1 MRVAALYD
9 IHANLPAFEAVL
21 EEARGYGVDL
31 IVCGGDCAAGP
42 IPVETIELLRTMDVP
57 ARFVMG
63 NADRAMVEAF
73 DAGARPEDIEK
84 ESMRG
89 TTWAAAQ
96 VSQDQRD
103 FLASF
108 EPTVSVSIPEFG
120 SARFC
125 HGSPRSDSEII
136 TSLTSAQR
144 MAPMLEGVPEDVVVC
159 GHTHRQFDRHIA
171 GKRVLNAGSVGM
183 PYEGDAAAFWLLIG
197 DRVEMRRTDYDV
209 SSALAQFRVSRYPG
223 GDEAF
228 RESLLAPADPD
239 DVARYFEQSA
249 ADSDD
254 TSG

>member
-1 MRVAALYD
+1 MRVAAVYD

-21 EEARGYGVDL
+21 AEAREERVDL

-42 IPVETIELLRTMDVP
+42 MPVETIELLRTMDVT

-89 TTWAAAQ
+89 TTWAATLI
-96 VSQDQRD
+96 SREQRD

-108 EPTVSVSIPEFG
+108 EPTVSVSIPGFG
-120 SARFC
+120 SVRFC

-136 TSLTSAQR
+136 TSVTPAER

-159 GHTHRQFDRHIA
+159 GHTHRQFDRQVA

-183 PYEGDAAAFWLLIG
+183 PYQGDAAAFWLLIG
-197 DRVEMRRTDYDV
+197 DGAEMRRTNYDV
-209 SSALAQFRVSRYPG
+209 GSALAQFRATGYPG
-223 GDEAF
+223 SDETF
-228 RESLLAPADPD
+228 RECLLEPADPD
-239 DVARYFEQSA
+239 GVARYFEQSA
-249 ADSDD
+249 AAED